1 MVGMY
6 LVDGLLLLVSLLVR
20 GSLGI
25 VWLAL
30 LLVQGLPLLSE
41 QLSDLACAWLEMRL
55 KVIAQCELT
64 ELDAWVVL
72 ADLVTLLVGE
82 EHVCGKTTLGR
93 VGIYGCLA

>member
-20 GSLGI
+20 GSLGV

-41 QLSDLACAWLEMRL
+41 QLSDFACAWLEMRL
-55 KVIAQCELT
+55 KVIA
-64 ELDAWVVL
+64 
-72 ADLVTLLVGE
+72 
-82 EHVCGKTTLGR
+82 
-93 VGIYGCLA
+93 